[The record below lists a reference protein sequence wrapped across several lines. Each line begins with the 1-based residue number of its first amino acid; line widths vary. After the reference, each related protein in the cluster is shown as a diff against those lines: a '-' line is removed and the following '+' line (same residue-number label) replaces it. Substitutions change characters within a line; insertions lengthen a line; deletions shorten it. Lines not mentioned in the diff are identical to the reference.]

1 MTDRGK
7 SVCRSHSESKENA
20 ALLVSQF
27 QMAVAS
33 TVFSISVLKPAPFS
47 FAPFWIPQFLKTN
60 HHRFFTSLM
69 WILCFSWS
77 SHMHLSKWCSF
88 HRFFKNLILITE
100 VITWHV
106 NQPRKPD
113 FCRWLDR
120 EVFILCFK
128 TNVSSVSESAL
139 LAESGHLKL
148 HNEINQTLQIV
159 FGNKNFL
166 NLSWIP
172 LH

>member
-1 MTDRGK
+1 MSPICNLLHRKTNRCPRLVSVIVTDRGK

-88 HRFFKNLILITE
+88 HRFLKNLILITE

-128 TNVSSVSESAL
+128 KKCFICFRVCVVSRKWSFEA
-139 LAESGHLKL
+139 
-148 HNEINQTLQIV
+148 
-159 FGNKNFL
+159 
-166 NLSWIP
+166 P
-172 LH
+172 